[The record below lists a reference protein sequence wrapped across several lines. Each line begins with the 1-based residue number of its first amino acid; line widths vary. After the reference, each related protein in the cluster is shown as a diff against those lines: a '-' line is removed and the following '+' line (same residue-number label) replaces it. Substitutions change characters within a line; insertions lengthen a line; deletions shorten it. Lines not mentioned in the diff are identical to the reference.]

1 MTAETILLRRLWTYL
16 LLLLA
21 SAVLVGGA
29 LAAHFYASLP
39 DLSFSFGLGDIVGY
53 VQSGGPADLA
63 GVKVGDRVLA
73 IGGVSPFAGD
83 LYVQPGQTSL
93 SLTLWRAGQILDLE
107 ITPLSPSNRDSTASL
122 SFLLTALAF
131 WAIAVMLLA
140 YRPHGTQA
148 QLLAL
153 QLLLAALTI
162 PILLLADSGLGWA
175 SLLTNTI
182 VLILGVLIVY
192 YHTTFPEHVEFRGKR
207 VLLAVLACAG
217 ALLLV
222 AFGWVR
228 LDHHNEWSTPV
239 VVAVRA
245 FFVLCLFLGLA
256 LLAWS
261 HWHTASKVGRR
272 QIRVVMLGS
281 VLALL
286 PLVIFIL
293 LPQIVPG
300 LPYVVIEPAFLA
312 LVFIPA
318 SYLYAIRRHD
328 LMRLDHAVSQTVIHS
343 LLFLALFVL
352 YLVISQAIG
361 ALASLLPPDW
371 LTADGVTLVQH
382 GAVIAGLMASLQPLR
397 VRIER
402 VVHRLLYGS
411 WYDYQSF
418 ISRMT
423 EGLGETTKTDEVLA
437 LLLRELTGTMRLKA
451 VALLVA
457 DRHQGKALCLQAQRG
472 FALPQQV
479 HRLGKDL
486 AGFLAREAKPIEQRA
501 LEKRAAEGSS
511 LQAEL
516 VAWSEAGAQVWVP
529 LMLQGEIEGVL
540 VLGAKQADEFL
551 TRTDHEILKTLRR
564 HVASALARAGLV
576 EELAGRL
583 RENQAL
589 SRQLI
594 KTQEQERR
602 RIADDI
608 HDHAVQEII
617 GIRMN
622 LEMAAKDG
630 NLGAIASAREDLKD
644 VIDNLR
650 SVIGQI
656 RPRALRSTD
665 LVEMVRKQT
674 AVFRDKRKLPV
685 AVHIRGNGAAVPEE
699 VRLAVFWVFFEGVT
713 NAWKHAG
720 ASRIEAN
727 LDIRPDRVRLEVED
741 DGRGFDMPP
750 WLDELLMDGHLGLM
764 EMRERI
770 ALVGGKF
777 DMTAE
782 AGQGSRIVAVV
793 PLHLDQ
799 LEEGK

>member
-1 MTAETILLRRLWTYL
+1 VTAETILLRRLWTYL

-21 SAVLVGGA
+21 FAVLVGSA
-29 LAAHFYASLP
+29 LAVHFYSSLP
-39 DLSFSFGLGDIVGY
+39 NIGFSFGLGDIVGY
-53 VQSGGPADLA
+53 VQPGGPADLA
-63 GVKVGDRVLA
+63 GVEIGDRVLA
-73 IGGVSPFAGD
+73 IGGVSPFAGE

-93 SLTLWRAGQILDLE
+93 PLTIRRAGQILDLE
-107 ITPLSPSNRDSTASL
+107 ITPISPSGRDSTASL

-131 WAIAVMLLA
+131 WAIAVMLLI
-140 YRPHGTQA
+140 YKPHGPRA

-153 QLLLAALTI
+153 QLLVAALAI
-162 PILLLADSGLGWA
+162 PVLLLADSGLGWA

-192 YHTTFPEHVEFRGKR
+192 YHTVFPEPVEFRGKR

-228 LDHHNEWSTPV
+228 IGHHSEWSTPV

-245 FFVLCLFLGLA
+245 FFVLCLFLGMA

-261 HWHTASKVGRR
+261 YWHTASKAGRR
-272 QIRVVMLGS
+272 QIRVVMLGT

-318 SYLYAIRRHD
+318 GYLYAIRRHD
-328 LMRLDHAVSQTVIHS
+328 LMRLDHAVSQTAIHS
-343 LLFLALFVL
+343 LLFLALFLL
-352 YLVISQAIG
+352 YLAISKVTG
-361 ALASLLPPDW
+361 MLASLLPVDW
-371 LTADGVTLVQH
+371 LTADGLTLLQY
-382 GAVIAGLMASLQPLR
+382 GAVIAGLMASLQPLK

-418 ISRMT
+418 ISRMA
-423 EGLGETTKTDEVLA
+423 EGLGEATEMDEILD
-437 LLLRELTGTMRLKA
+437 LLLKELAGTMRLKA

-457 DRHQGKALCLQAQRG
+457 DRHQGKALRLQVQRG
-472 FALPQQV
+472 FALPAG
-479 HRLGKDL
+479 HRLSRDL
-486 AGFLAREAKPIEQRA
+486 ASLLLITTKPIEQQA
-501 LEKRAAEGSS
+501 LEKRAQRRSS

-516 VAWSEAGAQVWVP
+516 ATWSGAGAQVWVP
-529 LMLQGEIEGVL
+529 LVLQGEIEGVL

-551 TRTDHEILKTLRR
+551 TQTDQEILKTLRR

-602 RIADDI
+602 RIADEI

-630 NLGAIASAREDLKD
+630 NLGAIAPAREDLKD

-656 RPRALRSTD
+656 RPRALRSTN

-685 AVHIRGNGAAVPEE
+685 AVHICGNGSAVPEE
-699 VRLAVFWVFFEGVT
+699 VRLAVFWVFLEGVT

-720 ASRIEAN
+720 ASRIEAS
-727 LDIRPDRVRLEVED
+727 LDIQPNRVRLEIRD
-741 DGRGFDMPP
+741 DGQGFDMPP
-750 WLDELLMDGHLGLM
+750 YLDELLMDGHLGLM

-770 ALVGGKF
+770 AQVGGEF

-782 AGQGSRIVAVV
+782 AGQGSRIVAEV
-793 PLHLDQ
+793 PLCPGQ
-799 LEEGK
+799 RTEEK

>member
-1 MTAETILLRRLWTYL
+1 MTANTIFLRRLSTYL

-21 SAVLVGGA
+21 LAVLVGGTVVA
-29 LAAHFYASLP
+29 RFYLSLP
-39 DLSFSFGLGDIVGY
+39 DVSFSFGLGDVVGY
-53 VQSGGPADLA
+53 VEAGGPADQA
-63 GVKVGDRVLA
+63 GVEVSDRVLT
-73 IGGVSPFAGD
+73 IGGVSPFAGE
-83 LYVQPGQTSL
+83 LYVRPGQTTL
-93 SLTLWRAGQILDLE
+93 QLTISRAGRIVDLE
-107 ITPLSPSNRDSTASL
+107 IAPISPSGRDSTASL
-122 SFLLTALAF
+122 SYLLTALAF
-131 WAIAVMLLA
+131 WVIAVMVLV
-140 YRPHGTQA
+140 YKPHGAQV

-153 QLLLAALTI
+153 QMLLVAFTI
-162 PILLLADSGLGWA
+162 PILLLADCGWGWA
-175 SLLTNTI
+175 SLLTNTAI
-182 VLILGVLIVY
+182 LILGLLIVY
-192 YHTTFPEHVEFRGKR
+192 YHTLFPERVEFRGKG
-207 VLLAVLACAG
+207 VLLAALTCAG

-228 LDHHNEWSTPV
+228 LGHHGEWSTPV
-239 VVAVRA
+239 VTAVRA
-245 FFVLCLFLGLA
+245 FFVLCLFLGVA
-256 LLAWS
+256 LLARSYWC
-261 HWHTASKVGRR
+261 TASRAGRR
-272 QIRVVMLGS
+272 QIQVVILGM

-286 PLVIFIL
+286 PLVVFIL

-318 SYLYAIRRHD
+318 GYLYAIRRHN
-328 LMRLDHAVSQTVIHS
+328 LMRLDHAVSQTAIHA
-343 LLFLALFVL
+343 LLFLVLFLL
-352 YLVISQAIG
+352 YLAISQAIG

-371 LTADGVTLVQH
+371 LTADGVTLVQY

-457 DRHQGKALCLQAQRG
+457 DRHQGKALCVQVQRG
-472 FALPQQV
+472 FALPQQG

-486 AGFLAREAKPIEQRA
+486 TSFLAREAKPIEQRT
-501 LEKRAAEGSS
+501 LEKRAVEGSS

-516 VAWSEAGAQVWVP
+516 AAWSEAGAQVWVP
-529 LMLQGEIEGVL
+529 LVLQGEIEGVL

-782 AGQGSRIVAVV
+782 AGQGSRLVADV

-799 LEEGK
+799 PEGGK